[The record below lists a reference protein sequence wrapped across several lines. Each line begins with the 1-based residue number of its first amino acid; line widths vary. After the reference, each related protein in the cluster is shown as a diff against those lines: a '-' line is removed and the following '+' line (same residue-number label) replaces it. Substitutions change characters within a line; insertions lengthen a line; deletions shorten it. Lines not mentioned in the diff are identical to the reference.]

1 MELKE
6 LVQID
11 GVHRVVEKTTT
22 NYRKTGE
29 PQTSNRITLWCDDVN
44 NLDEARE
51 LIKRIRMA
59 TNVRQLTK
67 SNHEDSDLIFD
78 GKLGLVNIRI
88 WIGIPQKDAVKILSE
103 YYKCTILVNK
113 KRKSYESTEV
123 ACSVEKH

>member
-1 MELKE
+1 MELKK

-11 GVHRVVEKTTT
+11 GVHRVTETTTT
-22 NYRKTGE
+22 NYRKTNE
-29 PQTSNRITLWCDDVN
+29 PYTSKRITLWCDDVN

-59 TNVRQLTK
+59 TNIRQLTK
-67 SNHEDSDLIFD
+67 DNHEDSDLILS
-78 GKLGLVNIRI
+78 GKLGLVDIKI
-88 WIGIPQKDAVKILSE
+88 WIGIPEKDAVKILSE